1 MKNRIKNPFPQLALI
16 IGLSLLLSSRV
27 SAQLFTNLHNFNG
40 ADGASPYGGLIVSGN
55 ILYGTTKDG
64 GSAGSGTVFRIN
76 TDGTGFTNLHSFS
89 ASSDGYSP
97 YAGVLLDG
105 NTLYGTAPYGGPAGN
120 GTIFKLNRDGS
131 GFTVLHYF
139 PHPDQG
145 EPYGGLLLSGDTL
158 YGTAGQGG
166 SLGAGSVFAIKTN
179 GTGFT
184 NLHTFSYAANDAF
197 SPYAGLTLAGS
208 TLYGTTIFG
217 GTGGGGVVFKMNID
231 GSGYTNIYN
240 FTGGLDGANP
250 QPVLILVSN
259 TLYGTCQFGG
269 TQYKGNVFRVN
280 IDGSG
285 FTNLHDFNGYQGSYP
300 TSGLVLSGNSLYGT
314 ALVALYRINPDGSDF
329 AEVRHF
335 DGPSD
340 GAWLWGPVTIS
351 ANTIYGTASAGG
363 SAGNGTVFS
372 ITLPA
377 PPTPP
382 SLSIARSG
390 ANVVLRWPTNSPGFT
405 LKSATNLVSPI
416 LWTTAS
422 PAPVVVNGQNTV
434 TNSTSGRQNYYRLE
448 K

>member
-1 MKNRIKNPFPQLALI
+1 MKTGIKKLFLLVALTAGA
-16 IGLSLLLSSRV
+16 GLMPAGRV
-27 SAQLFTNLHNFNG
+27 TAQTFTNLHNFTG
-40 ADGASPYGGLIVSGN
+40 ADGASPYGSLIVSGN
-55 ILYGTTKDG
+55 ILYGTTKAG
-64 GSAGSGTVFRIN
+64 GSSSNGTVFRIN
-76 TDGTGFTNLHSFS
+76 TDGTGFTNLHSFT
-89 ASSDGYSP
+89 ANSDGYYP
-97 YAGVLLDG
+97 YAGLLLDG

-120 GTIFKLNRDGS
+120 GTIFKLNTDGS
-131 GFTVLHYF
+131 GFTVLYAF
-139 PHPDQG
+139 PNPDHG
-145 EPYGGLLLSGDTL
+145 EPYGGLIRSGDTL
-158 YGTAGQGG
+158 YGTTGEGG

-184 NLHTFSYAANDAF
+184 NLHTFSYEANDAS

-250 QPVLILVSN
+250 QSVLILLSN
-259 TLYGTCQFGG
+259 TLYGTCEFGG
-269 TQYKGNVFRVN
+269 SLYKGSVFRVN

-285 FTNLHDFNGYQGSYP
+285 FTNLHSFNGYEGSYP

-314 ALVALYRINPDGSDF
+314 ALVALFRINPDGSDF
-329 AEVRHF
+329 TEVRHF

-363 SAGNGTVFS
+363 STGNGTVFS
-372 ITLPA
+372 ITLPL

-382 SLSIARSG
+382 SLSITRSG

-416 LWTTAS
+416 VWTTAS

-434 TNSTSGRQNYYRLE
+434 TNPASGMQKYYRLE